1 MKAIS
6 IAAYERGFVVL
17 YEETRSSLRE
27 QSLREDINTKIEDY
41 TWFSDL
47 HVGKRDMD
55 TAISSQFT

>member
-41 TWFSDL
+41 AWFSDL